1 MKPLTGHVFSKIP
14 EKNGWILARIQGSH
28 FIYTKEGHKARISVP
43 VHGKRMLKIGLLM
56 HLIKVAELKDE
67 DLR

>member
-1 MKPLTGHVFSKIP
+1 MKPLTGNAFTKIL
-14 EKNGWILARIQGSH
+14 EKSGWTLARIQGSH

-43 VHGKRMLKIGLLM
+43 VHGNRMLKKGLMM
-56 HLIKVAELKDE
+56 HLMRVAGLRDE